1 MSDYEISE
9 NGVYVDLA
17 TGQVVDS
24 PPENGVLL
32 CPPGGQL
39 DPERQKAIEDAKA
52 AAPQV
57 VEESVTD
64 PEPAGEAKPKRASR
78 AKADA

>member
-1 MSDYEISE
+1 MSDYEISP

-17 TGQVVDS
+17 TGMVVEE

-32 CPPGGQL
+32 CPPGGQI
-39 DPERQKAIEDAKA
+39 DPERQKAIEAAKA
-52 AAPQV
+52 AAPAV

-64 PEPAGEAKPKRASR
+64 PEPADEAKPKRSR